1 MKQSR
6 WEKMRKRRR
15 VDDEWGRGP
24 EWGWRLSEG
33 WSWVPLLGCAE
44 GAISNLFLPKFSN
57 PINGFL
63 KSTFFP
69 ESSFFLKKKKTY
81 NPFQIKKNHHC
92 LSLNYNLTLNLI
104 QAFESSNP
112 LGLWTL
118 PPSINNHGYL
128 VILSFS
134 PLVSKPQVL
143 GNWEGERP
151 PTGLETVWE
160 NVLFLV
166 YCLPVAAKSIS
177 VELEWWVWS
186 IQFKQSLFPPLTKII
201 DFKVLIWRNSKPK
214 FKFQIPLVL
223 D

>member
-1 MKQSR
+1 MGKRKLGDKNKEMKQSR

-44 GAISNLFLPKFSN
+44 GAISN
-57 PINGFL
+57 
-63 KSTFFP
+63 
-69 ESSFFLKKKKTY
+69 